1 MYNPIR
7 STIISTLLLGSV
19 AAQLKPNVTAV
30 AAVNGHST
38 IQCWQLDNAFTSHNV
53 LNRSSIYSADLGG
66 VANLSYTFIPPNY
79 DQGIHSA
86 PYNQW
91 VIFIKGIGLI
101 TVPNDNT
108 TAYVAPG
115 ETGIV
120 FASDTPDVTTDGH
133 RSQYLGVTESI
144 IMQVPA
150 LDNKVPAHTVLH
162 SGGCVTSEMSGL
174 WELALGISLSSQT

>member
-1 MYNPIR
+1 MHLLRIMSLTGVAFIRRISGVLLTCPTLSSHPIMIKV
-7 STIISTLLLGSV
+7 STVHHIISESTPSFSLDYSTTTN
-19 AAQLKPNVTAV
+19 K
-30 AAVNGHST
+30 VN
-38 IQCWQLDNAFTSHNV
+38 
-53 LNRSSIYSADLGG
+53 R
-66 VANLSYTFIPPNY
+66 
-79 DQGIHSA
+79 
-86 PYNQW
+86 W

-120 FASDTPDVTTDGH
+120 FASDTPDITTDGH

-174 WELALGISLSSQT
+174 WELALGISLQSQI

>member
-1 MYNPIR
+1 MYSPIR
-7 STIISTLLLGSV
+7 SAIISSLLLLSSV
-19 AAQLKPNVTAV
+19 TALKPNVTAV
-30 AAVNGHST
+30 AAVDGHST
-38 IQCWQLDNAFTSHNV
+38 IQCWQLDNEFTSKNV

-79 DQGIHSA
+79 DQGVHSA
-86 PYNQW
+86 PFNQW

-120 FASDTPDVTTDGH
+120 FAADTPDITSDGH

-144 IMQVPA
+144 IMQIPA
-150 LDNKVPAHTVLH
+150 LNNQVPAHTVLH
-162 SGGCVTSEMSGL
+162 PGGCVTSEMSGL
-174 WELALGISLSSQT
+174 WELALGISSQT

>member
-1 MYNPIR
+1 MYSLTR
-7 STIISTLLLGSV
+7 LAIISTLLLGS
-19 AAQLKPNVTAV
+19 ATALLKPNITAV
-30 AAVNGHST
+30 AAVDGHST
-38 IQCWQLDNAFTSHNV
+38 IQCWQLDNAFTSKNV

-66 VANLSYTFIPPNY
+66 AANLSYTFIPPNY
-79 DQGIHSA
+79 DQGVHSA

-120 FASDTPDVTTDGH
+120 FASDTSDITVDGH

-144 IMQVPA
+144 IMQIPA

-162 SGGCVTSEMSGL
+162 PGGCDTSEMSGL
-174 WELALGISLSSQT
+174 WELALGISISSQT

>member
-1 MYNPIR
+1 MYT
-7 STIISTLLLGSV
+7 STYFAIISSLLLGSV
-19 AAQLKPNVTAV
+19 TAQLKPNITAV
-30 AAVNGHST
+30 AAVDGYST
-38 IQCWQLDNAFTSHNV
+38 IQCWQLDNAFTSKTV

-79 DQGIHSA
+79 DQGVHSA
-86 PYNQW
+86 PFNQW

-115 ETGIV
+115 ETGII
-120 FASDTPDVTTDGH
+120 FASDTPDLTSDGH

-150 LDNKVPAHTVLH
+150 QDNKVPAHSVLH
-162 SGGCVTSEMSGL
+162 SGACDTSEMSGL
-174 WELALGISLSSQT
+174 WELALGISS